1 MKHRQELQRYNVYDI
16 TVNRA
21 AKNTTALHIGEP
33 GLLQEVVY
41 TPQKKNIQE
50 ESYIYGTNNIQLN
63 YNGEQVWRKSID
75 DQHGQTSQTIT
86 PNLFT
91 III

>member
-41 TPQKKNIQE
+41 TP
-50 ESYIYGTNNIQLN
+50 
-63 YNGEQVWRKSID
+63 
-75 DQHGQTSQTIT
+75 
-86 PNLFT
+86 
-91 III
+91 